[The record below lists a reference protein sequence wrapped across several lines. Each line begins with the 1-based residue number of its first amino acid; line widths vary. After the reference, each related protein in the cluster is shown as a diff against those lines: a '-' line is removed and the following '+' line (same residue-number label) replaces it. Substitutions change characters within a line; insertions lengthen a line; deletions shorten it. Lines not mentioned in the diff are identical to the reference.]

1 MPKKAAELGALQV
14 SRLTKPGAHAVG
26 GVAGLKLKIN
36 DAGARSWVLR
46 ATVGGKIRD
55 MGLGGFPDVT
65 LAQARE
71 RARAAR
77 DMIHAGEDPIQARQ
91 AARSAVAAASAK
103 ARTFEQCVDAYL
115 KAKSGEW
122 KNAKHRAQ
130 WSSTLDQYAK
140 PTIGKMLVQD
150 IDLSHVLTVLEAI
163 WTTKTETASRL
174 RGRIET
180 VLDWATVRGYRKGEN
195 PARWRG
201 HLDQLLGRPRK
212 LKAVTHHPALQID
225 QVGPFMRDLRGV
237 EGMSARALEFAV
249 LTATRSGEV
258 RGARWEEI
266 DLGAKLWTIPPERM
280 KAKKE
285 HRVPLS
291 KQAMQLLEG
300 LERIE
305 GSEMVFPGRKPLQPL
320 SDMSLTACMRR
331 MDYKDAKGRVCVPH
345 GCRSTFR
352 DWASEKTTF
361 PGDMAEMALAH
372 TIDSAVEAAYRRGD
386 MLAKRLKMMQAWADF
401 CDAIPK
407 AGNVV
412 PFKAAV

>member
-46 ATVGGKIRD
+46 VMVSGKRRD

-77 DMIHAGEDPIQARQ
+77 DKIHAGEDPIQARQ
-91 AARSAVAAASAK
+91 AARSATAAASAK

-130 WSSTLDQYAK
+130 WSSTLDLYAM

-212 LKAVTHHPALQID
+212 LKAVIHHPALPVD
-225 QVGPFMRDLRGV
+225 QAGPFLRDLRGV

-266 DLGAKLWTIPPERM
+266 DLAAKLWTIPPERM

-291 KQAMQLLEG
+291 KQALQLLEG

-305 GSEMVFPGRKPLQPL
+305 GSEMVFPGRKPLHPL

-331 MDYKDAKGRVCVPH
+331 MDYKDSKGRVCVPH

-352 DWASEKTTF
+352 DWVAEKTAF
-361 PGDMAEMALAH
+361 PGDLAEMALAH
-372 TIDSAVEAAYRRGD
+372 TLDSAVEAAYRRGD
-386 MLAKRLKMMQAWADF
+386 MLAKRLKMMQSWADY
-401 CDAIPK
+401 CDTIPK

-412 PFKAAV
+412 PIKAA